1 MYNMRENVFKY
12 SSLYVNMKLLSVISN
27 KPRNEEGKYR
37 LLCARSIF
45 LCVCI
50 ILTMS
55 AQFCDNKANKEKA
68 SAENPR
74 I

>member
-1 MYNMRENVFKY
+1 MRENVFKY
-12 SSLYVNMKLLSVISN
+12 SALYLNMKLLSVISN

-37 LLCARSIF
+37 LLCARSNF
-45 LCVCI
+45 FVCI